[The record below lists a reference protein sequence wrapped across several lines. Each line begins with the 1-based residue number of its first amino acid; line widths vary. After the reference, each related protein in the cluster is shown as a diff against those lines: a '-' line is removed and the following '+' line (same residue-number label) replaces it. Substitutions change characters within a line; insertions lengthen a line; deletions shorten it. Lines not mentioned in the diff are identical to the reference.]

1 MLIVIYLLITILF
14 IVFSTAKYKIHPFLT
29 LLIASL
35 GMGVI
40 SGLDVNFVIKT
51 VTEGFGNT
59 LKSIGIIIACGSIIG
74 TFLEKTGAAKS
85 IASKILQ
92 ITGSKN
98 SALAMNLT
106 GSIVSIPVF
115 CDSGFVIL
123 STLNNAINKKTGISL
138 SVLGTSLAAG
148 LYATHVFVPPTP
160 GPLAA
165 ASIIGADVGLVLIF
179 GLLLAIPVSVVGWFW
194 ASYYCSR
201 FSINQNINNETLSEQ
216 KNDDTNL
223 TISIFTIIIPI
234 ALITLKSI
242 VNHPAIELE
251 NLFINNIISFC
262 GHPII
267 AMLFGVFIA
276 MISAAGFSL
285 EQHFDWVSNS
295 LKSAG
300 GIILITGAG
309 GAFGNILRATSLGD
323 TISQSLL
330 GFEIGLL
337 LPFIIAAFLKTAQ
350 GSSTVSI
357 ITTSAMVLPL
367 LDSLGLSS
375 EMGKVLTV
383 LSIGAGAMTV
393 SHLNDS
399 YFWIVSQFS
408 NMNTKTALHCH
419 TASTLLQGLTSIILI
434 KILSM
439 FFLV

>member
-1 MLIVIYLLITILF
+1 MLTLIYLLITIVF
-14 IVFSTAKYKIHPFLT
+14 IVLSTAKYKIHPFLT

-35 GMGVI
+35 GMGVL
-40 SGLDVNFVIKT
+40 SGLDVDFVIKT
-51 VTEGFGNT
+51 VSEGFGNT

-85 IASKILQ
+85 IANKLLQ
-92 ITGSKN
+92 VIGNKN

-179 GLLLAIPVSVVGWFW
+179 GLLIAIPVSIVGWVW

-201 FSINQNINNETLSEQ
+201 FSINQKID
-216 KNDDTNL
+216 NDDLNIETKNNIKL
-223 TISIFTIIIPI
+223 TMSILPI
-234 ALITLKSI
+234 VVPIVLITLKSI
-242 VNHPAIELE
+242 INHPVVELE
-251 NLFINNIISFC
+251 NLFINNVISFC

-267 AMLFGVFIA
+267 AILFGVFIA
-276 MISAAGFSL
+276 MFSATNFSL
-285 EQHFDWVSNS
+285 EQHFDWVSNA

-309 GAFGNILRATSLGD
+309 GAFGNILRAPSLGD

-330 GFEIGLL
+330 SFEVGLL

-419 TASTLLQGLTSIILI
+419 TASTLLQGLTSIVLI
-434 KILSM
+434 KIISL
-439 FFLV
+439 FLLV

>member
-1 MLIVIYLLITILF
+1 MLTLIYLLITIVF
-14 IVFSTAKYKIHPFLT
+14 IVLSTAKYKIHPFLT

-35 GMGVI
+35 GMGVL
-40 SGLDVNFVIKT
+40 SGLDVDFVIKT
-51 VTEGFGNT
+51 VSEGFGNT

-85 IASKILQ
+85 IANKLLQ
-92 ITGSKN
+92 VIGNKN

-179 GLLLAIPVSVVGWFW
+179 GLLIAIPVSIVGWVW

-201 FSINQNINNETLSEQ
+201 FSINQ
-216 KNDDTNL
+216 KNDNDDLNIETKNNIKL
-223 TISIFTIIIPI
+223 TMSILPIIVPI
-234 ALITLKSI
+234 VLITLKSI
-242 VNHPAIELE
+242 INHPAVELE
-251 NLFINNIISFC
+251 NLFINNVISFC

-267 AMLFGVFIA
+267 AILFGVFIA
-276 MISAAGFSL
+276 MFSATNFSL
-285 EQHFDWVSNS
+285 EQHFDWVSNA

-330 GFEIGLL
+330 SFEVGLL

-419 TASTLLQGLTSIILI
+419 TASTLLQGLTSIVLI
-434 KILSM
+434 KIISL
-439 FFLV
+439 FLLV

>member
-1 MLIVIYLLITILF
+1 MLTLIYLLITIVF
-14 IVFSTAKYKIHPFLT
+14 IVLSTAKYKVHPFLT

-35 GMGVI
+35 GMGVL
-40 SGLDVNFVIKT
+40 SGLDVNFVVQT
-51 VTEGFGNT
+51 VSEGFGNT

-85 IASKILQ
+85 IANKVLQ
-92 ITGSKN
+92 VVGNKN

-179 GLLLAIPVSVVGWFW
+179 GLLIAIPVSIVGWLW

-201 FSINQNINNETLSEQ
+201 FSINQKID
-216 KNDDTNL
+216 NDDLNIETKSHTNL
-223 TISIFTIIIPI
+223 TMSVLPIIIPI
-234 ALITLKSI
+234 VLITLKSI
-242 VNHPAIELE
+242 INHPTVELE
-251 NLFINNIISFC
+251 NLFINNVISFC

-267 AMLFGVFIA
+267 AILFGVFIA
-276 MISAAGFSL
+276 MFSATNFSL
-285 EQHFDWVSNS
+285 EQHFDWVSS
-295 LKSAG
+295 ALKSAG
-300 GIILITGAG
+300 VIILITGAG
-309 GAFGNILRATSLGD
+309 GAFGNILRATSIGD

-330 GFEIGLL
+330 TFEVGLL

-419 TASTLLQGLTSIILI
+419 TASTLLQGLTSIVLI
-434 KILSM
+434 KIISL
-439 FFLV
+439 FLLV

>member
-165 ASIIGADVGLVLIF
+165 ASIIGADVGLVLVF
-179 GLLLAIPVSVVGWFW
+179 GLLIAIPVSVVGWFW

-276 MISAAGFSL
+276 MISATGFSL

-434 KILSM
+434 KILSV

>member
-1 MLIVIYLLITILF
+1 MLTLIYLLITIVF
-14 IVFSTAKYKIHPFLT
+14 IVLSTAKYKIHPFLT

-35 GMGVI
+35 GMGVL
-40 SGLDVNFVIKT
+40 SGLDVDFVIKT
-51 VTEGFGNT
+51 VSEGFGNT

-85 IASKILQ
+85 IANKLLQ
-92 ITGSKN
+92 VIGNKN

-179 GLLLAIPVSVVGWFW
+179 GLLTAIPVSIVGWVW

-201 FSINQNINNETLSEQ
+201 FSINQKID
-216 KNDDTNL
+216 NDDLNIETKNNIKL
-223 TISIFTIIIPI
+223 TMSILPIIVPI
-234 ALITLKSI
+234 VLITLKSI
-242 VNHPAIELE
+242 INHPAVELE
-251 NLFINNIISFC
+251 NLFINNVISFC

-267 AMLFGVFIA
+267 AILFGVFIA
-276 MISAAGFSL
+276 MFSATNFSL
-285 EQHFDWVSNS
+285 EQHFDWVSNA

-330 GFEIGLL
+330 SFEVGLL

-419 TASTLLQGLTSIILI
+419 TASTLLQGLTSIVLI
-434 KILSM
+434 KIISL
-439 FFLV
+439 FLLV

>member
-1 MLIVIYLLITILF
+1 MLTLIYLLITIVF
-14 IVFSTAKYKIHPFLT
+14 IVLSTAKYKVHPFLT

-35 GMGVI
+35 GMGVL
-40 SGLDVNFVIKT
+40 SGLDVNFVVKT
-51 VTEGFGNT
+51 VSEGFGNT

-85 IASKILQ
+85 IANKVLQ
-92 ITGSKN
+92 VVGNKN

-179 GLLLAIPVSVVGWFW
+179 GLLIAIPVSIVGWLW

-201 FSINQNINNETLSEQ
+201 FSINQKIDNDNLNIETKSH
-216 KNDDTNL
+216 TNL
-223 TISIFTIIIPI
+223 TMSVLPIIIPI
-234 ALITLKSI
+234 VLITLKSI
-242 VNHPAIELE
+242 INHPTVELE
-251 NLFINNIISFC
+251 NLFINNVISFC

-267 AMLFGVFIA
+267 AILFGVFIA
-276 MISAAGFSL
+276 MFSATNFSL
-285 EQHFDWVSNS
+285 EQHFDWVSS
-295 LKSAG
+295 ALKSAG
-300 GIILITGAG
+300 VIILITGAG
-309 GAFGNILRATSLGD
+309 GAFGNILRATSIGD

-330 GFEIGLL
+330 TFEVGLL

-419 TASTLLQGLTSIILI
+419 TASTLLQGLTSIVLI
-434 KILSM
+434 KIISL
-439 FFLV
+439 FLLV

>member
-1 MLIVIYLLITILF
+1 MLTLIYLLITIVF
-14 IVFSTAKYKIHPFLT
+14 IVLSTAKYKVHPFLT

-35 GMGVI
+35 GMGVL

-51 VTEGFGNT
+51 VSEGFGNT

-85 IASKILQ
+85 IANKVLQ
-92 ITGSKN
+92 VVGNKN

-138 SVLGTSLAAG
+138 SVLGISLAAG

-179 GLLLAIPVSVVGWFW
+179 GLLIAVPVSIVGWLW

-201 FSINQNINNETLSEQ
+201 FSINQKIDNDNLNIETKSH
-216 KNDDTNL
+216 TNL
-223 TISIFTIIIPI
+223 TMSVLPIIIPI
-234 ALITLKSI
+234 VLITLKSI
-242 VNHPAIELE
+242 INHPAVELE
-251 NLFINNIISFC
+251 NLFINNVISFC

-267 AMLFGVFIA
+267 AILFGVFIA
-276 MISAAGFSL
+276 MFSATNFSL
-285 EQHFDWVSNS
+285 EEHFDWVSS
-295 LKSAG
+295 ALKSAG

-309 GAFGNILRATSLGD
+309 GAFGNILRSTSLGE

-330 GFEIGLL
+330 GFEVGLL

-419 TASTLLQGLTSIILI
+419 TASTLLQGLTSIVMI
-434 KILSM
+434 KIISL
-439 FFLV
+439 FLLV

>member
-179 GLLLAIPVSVVGWFW
+179 GLLIAIPVSVVGWFW

-276 MISAAGFSL
+276 MISATGFSL

-330 GFEIGLL
+330 DFEIGLL

-434 KILSM
+434 KFLSI

>member
-1 MLIVIYLLITILF
+1 MLTLIYLLITIVF
-14 IVFSTAKYKIHPFLT
+14 IVLSTAKYKVHPFLT

-35 GMGVI
+35 GMGVL
-40 SGLDVNFVIKT
+40 SGLDVNFVVKT
-51 VTEGFGNT
+51 VSEGFGNT

-85 IASKILQ
+85 IANKVLQ
-92 ITGSKN
+92 VVGNKN

-179 GLLLAIPVSVVGWFW
+179 GLLIAIPVSIVGWLW

-201 FSINQNINNETLSEQ
+201 FSINQKIDNNDLNIETKSH
-216 KNDDTNL
+216 TNL
-223 TISIFTIIIPI
+223 TMSVLPIIIPI
-234 ALITLKSI
+234 VLITLKSI
-242 VNHPAIELE
+242 INHPTVELE
-251 NLFINNIISFC
+251 NLFINNVISFC

-267 AMLFGVFIA
+267 AILFGVFIA
-276 MISAAGFSL
+276 MFSATNFSL
-285 EQHFDWVSNS
+285 EQHFDWVSS
-295 LKSAG
+295 ALKSAG
-300 GIILITGAG
+300 VIILITGAG
-309 GAFGNILRATSLGD
+309 GAFGNILRATSIGD

-330 GFEIGLL
+330 TFEVGLL

-419 TASTLLQGLTSIILI
+419 TASTLLQGLTSIVLI
-434 KILSM
+434 KIISL
-439 FFLV
+439 FLLV

>member
-434 KILSM
+434 KILSV

>member
-1 MLIVIYLLITILF
+1 MLTLIYLLITIVF
-14 IVFSTAKYKIHPFLT
+14 IVLSTAKYKIHPFLT

-35 GMGVI
+35 GMGVL
-40 SGLDVNFVIKT
+40 SGLDVDFVIKT
-51 VTEGFGNT
+51 VSEGFGNT

-85 IASKILQ
+85 IANKLLQ
-92 ITGSKN
+92 VIGNKN

-179 GLLLAIPVSVVGWFW
+179 GLLIAIPVSIVGWVW

-201 FSINQNINNETLSEQ
+201 FSINQKID
-216 KNDDTNL
+216 NDDLNIETKNNIKL
-223 TISIFTIIIPI
+223 TMSILPIIVPI
-234 ALITLKSI
+234 VLITLKSI
-242 VNHPAIELE
+242 INHPAVELQ
-251 NLFINNIISFC
+251 NLFINNVISFC

-267 AMLFGVFIA
+267 AILFGVFIA
-276 MISAAGFSL
+276 MFSATNFSL
-285 EQHFDWVSNS
+285 EQHFDWVSNA

-309 GAFGNILRATSLGD
+309 GAFGNVLRATSLGD

-330 GFEIGLL
+330 SFEVGLL

-419 TASTLLQGLTSIILI
+419 TASTLLQGLTIIVLI
-434 KILSM
+434 KIISL
-439 FFLV
+439 FLLV

>member
-1 MLIVIYLLITILF
+1 
-14 IVFSTAKYKIHPFLT
+14 VFSTAKYKIHPFLT

-165 ASIIGADVGLVLIF
+165 ASIIGADVGLVLVF

-201 FSINQNINNETLSEQ
+201 FLINQNINNETLSEQ

-434 KILSM
+434 KFLSI